1 MEQGKGGRTDMR
13 QGVMGQWEQ
22 ERTREMG
29 AAPSSTP
36 MLAMCQLTAGCAV
49 SREVNQPES
58 LLTQWG
64 RQMCSLHLWK
74 ASQRRR
80 HLRAPERMSSHW

>member
-64 RQMCSLHLWK
+64 GRCVHCTCGRLH
-74 ASQRRR
+74 RGGGI
-80 HLRAPERMSSHW
+80 